1 MGILIRRIERLR
13 QELESGQIILP
24 ADDSGALAQFKEDL
38 LKIQVLPNG
47 EIDLTTC
54 TALVRQ
60 LSKTILSAKRAMQD
74 DDTPSAGPLQHDFT
88 ATQVEETQREYFQLI
103 EAFFENTTGRPS
115 ELFAKYQSFTDEVRA
130 DARNIGNRL
139 QKSLADFAAKL
150 QEFYGRHSSMLMRAA
165 TLYSGLNAVIG
176 GTSGFPQSAFDGYRK
191 MALYADTVFIPDPVL
206 PWIESARENEAFRA
220 PRLLQACHDILR
232 LRPLANARL
241 PYPAVLVFP
250 SWEKSLEAGDEQTI
264 DGIEELTLSFFSHYL
279 GTHFDDQSEVL
290 KFIQGSGRD
299 QFRLAVNSYGLL
311 IPPQCDRPVSV
322 DEGIEQ
328 YRSYIRIWRPKAFRE
343 TTERLSPEAMALML
357 ISERLAPQF
366 HLRDN
371 ARMLKAHPLFWHPT
385 HYHYFHLC
393 ANATSSQLE
402 YEKVIDRQ
410 TVTLL
415 AALNTP
421 PLAWL
426 GNVSL
431 TDLVRLR
438 ESNAN
443 EKLRNDL
450 AVHIRALTETA
461 LDEVNR
467 VGADIARGIASL
479 LSQHSAEVEKLWHE
493 YKKKLV
499 LDSIGVVV
507 TAGAAL
513 SPLLSGLVAALGTSA
528 AVGNF
533 VRNLI
538 QYGIDSR
545 ALSRSLMGILSSA
558 KQREQAGGEKG
569 SGGSG

>member
-1 MGILIRRIERLR
+1 
-13 QELESGQIILP
+13 
-24 ADDSGALAQFKEDL
+24 L

-54 TALVRQ
+54 TPLVRH

-74 DDTPSAGPLQHDFT
+74 DDTPPAGPLLHDFT
-88 ATQVEETQREYFQLI
+88 PTQVEATQREYFQLI
-103 EAFFENTTGRPS
+103 QAFFEDTTGRPS
-115 ELFAKYQSFTDEVRA
+115 ELFAKYQSFSDEVRA
-130 DARNIGNRL
+130 DARNIGIRL
-139 QKSLADFAAKL
+139 QKTLPEFAVKL
-150 QEFYGRHSSMLMRAA
+150 QKFYGRHSSMLMGAA
-165 TLYSGLNAVIG
+165 TLYGGLNAVIG

-232 LRPLANARL
+232 LRPLANAQL

-250 SWEKSLEAGDEQTI
+250 SWEKSLEAHDEQTI
-264 DGIEELTLSFFSHYL
+264 DGIEELALSLFSHYL
-279 GTHFDDQSEVL
+279 GTHFDDQSEAL
-290 KFIQGSGRD
+290 AFIQGSGRD
-299 QFRLAVNSYGLL
+299 QFRRAVNRHGLL
-311 IPPQCDRPVSV
+311 VPPECDRPVSV

-328 YRSYIRIWRPKAFRE
+328 YRAYIRTWRPKAFQE
-343 TTERLSPEAMALML
+343 TTERLSPEALAWML

-371 ARMLKAHPLFWHPT
+371 ARMLSAQPLLWHPT

-393 ANATSSQLE
+393 ANATSALLE
-402 YEKVIDRQ
+402 NEKVIDRQ

-426 GNVSL
+426 GNVSVD
-431 TDLVRLR
+431 DLVRLR
-438 ESNAN
+438 ELNAN
-443 EKLRNDL
+443 EKLRKDL
-450 AVHIRALTETA
+450 AAHIRALTDTG
-461 LDEVNR
+461 LDDVNR

-507 TAGAAL
+507 TASVAL

-533 VRNLI
+533 ARNLI
-538 QYGIDSR
+538 QYGIDSS
-545 ALSRSLMGILSSA
+545 ALSRSFI
-558 KQREQAGGEKG
+558 
-569 SGGSG
+569 